1 MKPNPILKKLGYS
14 DNDRL
19 AIIHTDDI
27 GMCQAS
33 ISAFAELWD
42 FGLISS
48 GAVMVPCP
56 WFPAVAQY
64 CREHP
69 EVDMG
74 VHLTLTCEWSTY
86 RWGPISSRDPE
97 TGMLDE
103 EGYFYP
109 TSESAQENADP
120 DAVQVEINAQLAR
133 ALAAGIDATHVD
145 THMGTVAHPKL
156 IPAYIQLAV
165 EHKLPP
171 MVPRMD
177 VQGYQAMGMDSGT
190 AIFAAQMVV
199 MLEEQGVPLLD
210 QIATLE
216 LDQPEER
223 LEQAKKAF
231 QDLPAGLTH
240 FIIHPSKDTPELRAI
255 TPDWPSRV
263 ADYQTFLSTELRQFI
278 QDSGIHVIG
287 YRAIRE
293 LMR

>member
-1 MKPNPILKKLGYS
+1 MKPNPVLEKLGYS
-14 DNDRL
+14 KEDRVV
-19 AIIHTDDI
+19 IIHTDDI

-56 WFPAVAQY
+56 WFLHVAQY
-64 CREHP
+64 CQEHP
-69 EVDMG
+69 EIDMG
-74 VHLTLTCEWSTY
+74 VHLTLTSEWPTY
-86 RWGPISSRDPE
+86 RWGPVSSRDPE
-97 TGMLDE
+97 TGMMDA

-109 TSESAQENADP
+109 TSESVQENADP
-120 DAVQVEINAQLAR
+120 EAVQVEIKAQLER
-133 ALAAGIDATHVD
+133 ALVAGIDATHVD
-145 THMGTVAHPKL
+145 THMGAVAHPKL
-156 IPAYIQLAV
+156 IPAYIQLAL

-171 MVPRMD
+171 MIPRMD
-177 VQGYQAMGMDSGT
+177 VQGYQDIGLDAGT
-190 AIFAAQMVV
+190 AAFAVQMVE

-210 QIATLE
+210 QIAGLE

-231 QDLPAGLTH
+231 QELPPGLTH

-263 ADYQTFLSTELRQFI
+263 ADYQTFLNPELHQFI
-278 QDSGIHVIG
+278 QEIGVQVIG
-287 YRAIRE
+287 YRTIRE